1 MSDGENLQSYLP
13 DQSEFGR
20 ATDYPY
26 CAPDGGF
33 VLENGALRRLAEV
46 DVDLFAKRTPVL
58 SVGSNRAPVQLLRK
72 FGRGATVPVTPA
84 ILKDCDVVHVATVS
98 RYGAVPCTPQRSP
111 GTRVTLNIAWLD
123 RDQLQVMHKSEAIGN
138 AYDYLRLDAGVVEH
152 LPMPEAGGDIVGSN
166 TDVFGYVSR
175 KGWLEF
181 AGDMPAS
188 LECLCA
194 EGRVFEARGQHQAW
208 QHLLELV
215 AEDVPELN
223 REMTRRAFN
232 CLVTNSR
239 SIRYSIDEVLRED
252 DHSRPCEGPWS
263 VIERDRA
270 LQSL

>member
-33 VLENGALRRLAEV
+33 VLENGALRRLAEG
-46 DVDLFAKRTPVL
+46 DVDLIKGRTAVL

-72 FGRGATVPVTPA
+72 FCHSATVPVTPA
-84 ILKDCDVVHVATVS
+84 ILKNCDVVHVATVS
-98 RYGAVPCTPQRSP
+98 GYGAVPCTPQRSP

-123 RDQLQVMHKSEAIGN
+123 GHQLQEMHCSEARGI
-138 AYDYLRLDAGVVEH
+138 AYDYMRFEKCVVEH
-152 LPMPEAGGDIVGSN
+152 LPVPEVGGDIVDSD
-166 TDVFGYVSR
+166 TEVFGYVSQ
-175 KGWLEF
+175 KGWLKF
-181 AGDMPAS
+181 AGNRPSA

-215 AEDVPELN
+215 AEGVPELN
-223 REMTRRAFN
+223 RKMSRRAFN
-232 CLVTNSR
+232 CLVIKSR
-239 SIRYSIDEVLRED
+239 SIRDSIDKVLREHK
-252 DHSRPCEGPWS
+252 HSRPCEGPWS